1 MCDPVSAMIG
11 LQLAGTAVSAF
22 GQISQGNTA
31 AEGGRLQNQAYQ
43 AQAKSVETASA
54 FEQLQE
60 RRKQELAAANA
71 RAQVGASGVA
81 LEGSPTEVLV
91 ANAGQGEL
99 DIQAI
104 QFGSKV
110 KSNQL
115 LTQGKIAE
123 WSGGKAKSASEIA
136 AAGTLM
142 SGIGS
147 AFMPKNAV
155 RLGQSPFGYGGGAS
169 P

>member
-1 MCDPVSAMIG
+1 MCDPVSALIG
-11 LQLAGTAVSAF
+11 LQLGGTVLSAAGSVM
-22 GQISQGNTA
+22 QGNTA
-31 AEGGRLQNQAYQ
+31 AEMGKLQNMAYQ
-43 AQAKSVETASA
+43 QQAKSVETASA
-54 FEQLQE
+54 FEQLQA

-81 LEGSPTEVLV
+81 LEGSPTEVLIE
-91 ANAGQGEL
+91 NAGQGEL

-115 LTQGKIAE
+115 LTQGALAE
-123 WSGGKAKSASEIA
+123 YSGGKAQQAGYIA
-136 AAGTLM
+136 GAATLLSGTAQ
-142 SGIGS
+142 

-155 RLGQSPFGYGGGAS
+155 KLGQTVFA
-169 P
+169 

>member
-11 LQLAGTAVSAF
+11 LQLAGTAVSAM
-22 GQISQGNTA
+22 GQISQGDTA
-31 AEGGRLQNQAYQ
+31 AQMGRLQNQVYQ
-43 AQAKSVETASA
+43 QQAKSTESASA
-54 FEQLQE
+54 FEQMQA

-81 LEGSPTEVLV
+81 FEGSPTEVMM

-115 LTQGKIAE
+115 RTQGALAKFSGDNAQTAGYIA
-123 WSGGKAKSASEIA
+123 GASTLLT
-136 AAGTLM
+136 GTAQ
-142 SGIGS
+142 
-147 AFMPKNAV
+147 AFMPKNSV
-155 RLGQSPFGYGGGAS
+155 RLGQTAFS
-169 P
+169 

>member
-31 AEGGRLQNQAYQ
+31 AEMGKLQNQAYQ
-43 AQAKSVETASA
+43 QNAKSVETASA

-60 RRKQELAAANA
+60 RRKQELAAGNA

-81 LEGSPTEVLV
+81 LEGSPSEVLI

-115 LTQGKIAE
+115 RTQGALAE
-123 WSGGKAKSASEIA
+123 FSGGKAQQAGYIAGASTLLT
-136 AAGTLM
+136 GTAQ
-142 SGIGS
+142 
-147 AFMPKNAV
+147 AFMPKNSV
-155 RLGQSPFGYGGGAS
+155 RLGQSVFS
-169 P
+169 